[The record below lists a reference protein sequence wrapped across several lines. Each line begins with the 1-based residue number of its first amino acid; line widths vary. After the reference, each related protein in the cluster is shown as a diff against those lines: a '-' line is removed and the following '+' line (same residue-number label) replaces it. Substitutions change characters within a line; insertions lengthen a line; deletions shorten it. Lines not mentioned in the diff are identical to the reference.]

1 MELFKKILIG
11 VIFYFIFSIF
21 FILFLNKIMI
31 LDHNLFFIINSISN
45 PFLDSFFILITY
57 LGSSVFW
64 VLMILLFWMEK
75 QKKVSIYLIFAF
87 IIDSISSIFLKYLF
101 IRPRPYESLS
111 NLKILDFEIEV
122 GPSFPSAHTERA
134 FSGAIILSSIYK
146 KFRIIF
152 FILAFLVGLSRIY
165 IGMHYPID
173 TLVGAIN
180 GILFGLITLTFP
192 IKTLQKKL
200 EKI

>member
-11 VIFYFIFSIF
+11 ITFYLIFSIL
-21 FILFLNKIMI
+21 FILFFNKIMI
-31 LDHNLFFIINSISN
+31 FDHNIFFIINSISN
-45 PFLDSFFILITY
+45 PFLDSFFIFITY

-64 VLMILLFWMEK
+64 ILMILLFWMRK

-87 IIDSISSIFLKYLF
+87 IIDSISSIFLKWLF
-101 IRPRPYESLS
+101 VRPRPYECLS
-111 NLKILDFEIEV
+111 NLKVLGFEIDI
-122 GPSFPSAHTERA
+122 GPSFPSAHTQRA
-134 FSGAIILSSIYK
+134 FSGATILSSIYK
-146 KFRIIF
+146 KFRITF

-173 TLVGAIN
+173 TLIGMIN
-180 GILFGLITLTFP
+180 GILFGLISLTFP
-192 IKTLQKKL
+192 TKKIQKKL